1 MDKTQKVVIASLIG
15 TSAIAWIAS
24 IQQPDMMVA
33 MSTYNPRAI
42 SLFTASWTA
51 GMAAMMFPVITPMVL
66 LYNRFV
72 SSKENKEGSQ
82 SSVTV
87 HGECKPSSSSIQSM
101 RVILF
106 IGCYL
111 LVWAL
116 MGIAL
121 LLGWSVVLNSAIM
134 TAGNPQV
141 IANICGALLIISG
154 VYQFTP
160 LKRTCIGYCES
171 PMSFFMRRW
180 RAGTSGAV
188 KMGLYHGMY
197 CLGCCW
203 SYFLLM
209 VALGWMNLLWMGFF
223 AGIILGEKIWSK
235 GIWVARAAGIGL
247 TLVGILV
254 IAGMVPSL
262 VSTASMRN
270 NSDSSMSMQMN
281 DEVDNDSEVALNY
294 KGVESSMDLQADASS
309 EASQGS
315 EMTSDVDQ
323 SMMQAMDSAESE
335 EVSEMKMK

>member
-15 TSAIAWIAS
+15 TSAVAWIAS

-33 MSTYNPRAI
+33 MSTYSPRAI

-51 GMAAMMFPVITPMVL
+51 GMAAMMFPAIIPMVL

-72 SSKENKEGSQ
+72 ANKENKDGSQ

-87 HGECKPSSSSIQSM
+87 QEESKPTSSSIQSL
-101 RVILF
+101 RVIVF

-116 MGIAL
+116 IGIAL
-121 LLGWSVVLNSAIM
+121 LLGWLVVMNNTIM
-134 TAGNPQV
+134 TAGNSQV
-141 IANICGALLIISG
+141 IANIYGALLIIAG
-154 VYQFTP
+154 AYQFTP

-188 KMGLYHGMY
+188 KLGLYHGMY

-209 VALGWMNLLWMGFF
+209 VALGWMNLLWMGLF
-223 AGIILGEKIWSK
+223 AGIILGEKVWSK
-235 GIWVARAAGIGL
+235 GIWIARAAGIGL
-247 TLVGILV
+247 ALIGILV
-254 IAGMVPSL
+254 IAGMVPSS
-262 VSTASMRN
+262 VSAASMRN
-270 NSDSSMSMQMN
+270 DSDSSMSMQMN
-281 DEVDNDSEVALNY
+281 DEVDNDSELALND

-309 EASQGS
+309 EASQSS
-315 EMTSDVDQ
+315 EMTSDDDQ
-323 SMMQAMDSAESE
+323 STEQAMDSGERE
-335 EVSEMKMK
+335 EMSEMKMK